1 VDSRRVFS
9 LVILGL
15 SFNNIKQSEL
25 DNVLKGK
32 VELIIRGVSSVVIR
46 IVLDNY

>member
-9 LVILGL
+9 LAILGL
-15 SFNNIKQSEL
+15 SFNSIKQSEL
-25 DNVLKGK
+25 NNVLEGK